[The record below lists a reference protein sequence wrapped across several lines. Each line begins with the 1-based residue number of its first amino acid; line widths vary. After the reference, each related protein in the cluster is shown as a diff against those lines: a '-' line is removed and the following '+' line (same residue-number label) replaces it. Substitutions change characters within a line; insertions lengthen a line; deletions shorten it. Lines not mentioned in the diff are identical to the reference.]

1 MLESLQLIHYYF
13 QVEDDNGMIKLGFN
27 ILTHE
32 DLTQR
37 PPNDEVAEIE
47 TVEKEDMKK
56 FGFEIMDD
64 KDKEMKTF
72 GFEIMD
78 DEKDNEKMKKFGF
91 KTMDENEFLRKLQEK
106 EDKAELKKAIPDE
119 DGVIRLGM
127 EN

>member
-1 MLESLQLIHYYF
+1 
-13 QVEDDNGMIKLGFN
+13 MIKLGFN

-64 KDKEMKTF
+64 KDNEMKTF